1 MMIHERRGSAIE
13 STMAVQGYAPYLVA
27 ALFGLIFGSFLNV
40 CIVRLPHHK
49 SVVAPRSH
57 CPQCGALI
65 RWYDNIPVLSYVFL
79 RARCR
84 FCRHPISPIYPLV
97 ELLTA
102 ILFIIALAE
111 FDLTALFLKAVIFG
125 MAMIVVIFTDLN
137 ERIIPHSVTISGA
150 VLGIILSLFIPVND
164 SLFEWI
170 FRRFGLAL
178 TGPISSLVGSV
189 TGGIFG
195 AGLLYGVAWLF
206 RRFSD
211 PDKEYLGFGDVML
224 MLLVGI
230 FLGIPLTYVTIL
242 LGSLAGTLF
251 AVALTLTHKRFRNYQ
266 WPYGSFLGA
275 AAIYACFG
283 GQGLIFAYLH
293 WSGLA

>member
-1 MMIHERRGSAIE
+1 
-13 STMAVQGYAPYLVA
+13 MAVQGYAPYAVA

-40 CIVRLPHHK
+40 CIIRLPHHK

-57 CPQCGALI
+57 CPQCGSLI
-65 RWYDNIPVLSYVFL
+65 RWYDNIPVLSYILL

-84 FCRHPISPIYPLV
+84 FCRRPISPIYPLV
-97 ELLTA
+97 ESLTA
-102 ILFIIALAE
+102 TLFIIALGE
-111 FDLTALFLKAVIFG
+111 FGLTPLFLKAVIFG
-125 MAMIVVIFTDLN
+125 MVMIVVIFTDLN
-137 ERIIPHSVTISGA
+137 ERIIPHSVTLPGA
-150 VLGIILSLFIPVND
+150 TLGIILSLFIPVND

-170 FRRFGLAL
+170 FRHFDLAL
-178 TGPISSLVGSV
+178 AGRLSSFIGSV

-195 AGLLYGVAWLF
+195 AGLLYAVAWLF
-206 RRFSD
+206 RRFGN
-211 PDKEYLGFGDVML
+211 PDKQYLGFGDVML
-224 MLLVGI
+224 MLLVGV

-251 AVALTLTHKRFRNYQ
+251 AVALTLTHKRFRDYP

-275 AAIYACFG
+275 AAIYAYFG
-283 GQGLIFAYLH
+283 GQGLILAYLH